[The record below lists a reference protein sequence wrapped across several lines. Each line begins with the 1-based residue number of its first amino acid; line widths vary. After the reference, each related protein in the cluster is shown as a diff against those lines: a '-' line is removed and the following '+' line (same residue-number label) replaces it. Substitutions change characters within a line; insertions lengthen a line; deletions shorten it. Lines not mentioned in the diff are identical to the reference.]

1 MTDSNLR
8 SFDLNLLVV
17 FDAVYSTGNIS
28 HAAKQLSLTQPAVSN
43 ALARLRE
50 RFDDPLFVRDGRN
63 MKPTLRSRQMI
74 GAVRDALGLVR
85 RQLGDDAAI
94 DLVNY
99 KRLFRIVVTDA
110 LEPFLMPPLVNEID
124 AHAPGITIDSRPA
137 GTTHV
142 INELIGGTL
151 DLALYTYQASAPGV
165 IMMPVCP
172 VEAVV
177 VARRDHPR
185 IRGEL
190 DVETFMACGHVT
202 FINELKALS
211 NIERDIA
218 HGAGARRV
226 PYMANSL
233 WSIAAIA
240 GKTDTLGILPRRLA
254 EELADGFNLTI
265 HQPPAKIAE
274 QHLYMMWHERNR
286 DDIGHS
292 WLRQRLSAAAQAT
305 FGEAPKV
312 AS

>member
-1 MTDSNLR
+1 MSDTNLR
-8 SFDLNLLVV
+8 NFDLNLLVV

-28 HAAKQLSLTQPAVSN
+28 HAAKQLFLTQPAVSN

-63 MKPTLRSRQMI
+63 MKPTLRSQQMI
-74 GAVRDALGLVR
+74 GAVRDALRLVR
-85 RQLGDDAAI
+85 RQLGEDAAI
-94 DLVNY
+94 DLASY

-110 LEPFLMPPLVNEID
+110 LEPFVVPPLVTEID
-124 AHAPGITIDSRPA
+124 ACAPGITIDSRPQ
-137 GTTHV
+137 GHTQV

-165 IMMPVCP
+165 IMIPVCP

-177 VARRDHPR
+177 VARRDHGR
-185 IRGEL
+185 IRGKL
-190 DVETFMACGHVT
+190 DVATFMACGHVT
-202 FINELKALS
+202 FINEMKALS

-240 GKTDTLGILPRRLA
+240 GRTDLLGILPRHLA
-254 EELADGFNLTI
+254 EELADGFNLAI
-265 HQPPAKIAE
+265 YPPPAPIAE

-292 WLRQRLSAAAQAT
+292 WLRQRLTAAAQAT
-305 FGEAPKV
+305 FGTMSKPA
-312 AS
+312 

>member
-1 MTDSNLR
+1 MTDTNLR
-8 SFDLNLLVV
+8 NFDLNLLVV
-17 FDAVYSTGNIS
+17 FDAVYSAGNIS
-28 HAAKQLSLTQPAVSN
+28 YAAKQLALTQPAVSN

-50 RFDDPLFVRDGRN
+50 RFEDPLFVRDGRN
-63 MKPTLRSRQMI
+63 MKPTLRSQQMI
-74 GAVRDALGLVR
+74 GAVRDALRLVR
-85 RQLGDDAAI
+85 RQLGEDSEI
-94 DLVNY
+94 DLASY
-99 KRLFRIVVTDA
+99 KRMFRIVATDA
-110 LEPFLMPPLVNEID
+110 LEPFLLPPLLNEID

-137 GTTHV
+137 GSTHV

-165 IMMPVCP
+165 IMIPVCP

-185 IRGEL
+185 IRGTL
-190 DVETFMACGHVT
+190 DAATFMTCGHVT

-233 WSIAAIA
+233 WSIASIA
-240 GKTDTLGILPRRLA
+240 GKTDLLGILPRRLA
-254 EELADGFNLTI
+254 EEIADGFNLAI
-265 HQPPAKIAE
+265 HTPPAKIAE
-274 QHLYMMWHERNR
+274 QHLYMMWHERNQ
-286 DDIGHS
+286 DDIGHR
-292 WLRQRLSAAAQAT
+292 WLRQRLSAATQAT
-305 FGEAPKV
+305 FGERPKV

>member
-1 MTDSNLR
+1 MTDTNLR
-8 SFDLNLLVV
+8 NFDLNLLVV
-17 FDAVYSTGNIS
+17 FDAVYSAGNIS

-50 RFDDPLFVRDGRN
+50 RFDDPLFVREGRN

-74 GAVRDALGLVR
+74 GAVRDALKLVR
-85 RQLGDDAAI
+85 RQLGEDADI
-94 DLVNY
+94 DLSSY
-99 KRLFRIVVTDA
+99 KRLFRIVITDA

-124 AHAPGITIDSRPA
+124 ALAPGITIDSRPS
-137 GTTHV
+137 GSTHV

-165 IMMPVCP
+165 VMVPVCP

-185 IRGEL
+185 ISGTL
-190 DVETFMACGHVT
+190 DIETFMACGHVT

-218 HGAGARRV
+218 HGAGMRRV
-226 PYMANSL
+226 PYMANTL

-240 GKTDTLGILPRRLA
+240 AKTDLLGLLPRRLA
-254 EELADGFNLTI
+254 EELAAGFGLAI
-265 HQPPAKIAE
+265 HRPPMKIAE
-274 QHLYMMWHERNR
+274 QHLYMMWHERNE
-286 DDIGHS
+286 DDIGHR
-292 WLRQRLSAAAQAT
+292 WLRQHMTAAAQAT
-305 FGEAPKV
+305 FGDGRSV

>member
-1 MTDSNLR
+1 MTDTNLR
-8 SFDLNLLVV
+8 NFDLNLLVV
-17 FDAVYSTGNIS
+17 FDAVYSAGNIS
-28 HAAKQLSLTQPAVSN
+28 HAAKQLALTQPAVSN
-43 ALARLRE
+43 ALGRLRE

-85 RQLGDDAAI
+85 RQLGEDAVI
-94 DLVNY
+94 DLASY

-110 LEPFLMPPLVNEID
+110 LEPFLMPPMLNQID
-124 AHAPGITIDSRPA
+124 ASAPGITVDSRPA
-137 GTTHV
+137 GSTQV

-165 IMMPVCP
+165 IMIPVCP

-185 IRGEL
+185 IRGKL
-190 DVETFMACGHVT
+190 DLKAFMACGHVT

-240 GKTDTLGILPRRLA
+240 GKTDLLGILPRRLA
-254 EELADGFNLTI
+254 EELAAGFNLAI
-265 HQPPAKIAE
+265 HEPPAKIAE
-274 QHLYMMWHERNR
+274 QHLYMMWHERNQ
-286 DDIGHS
+286 DDIGHR
-292 WLRQRLSAAAQAT
+292 WLRQHLTAAAQTT
-305 FGEAPKV
+305 FGEPPPR
-312 AS
+312 S